1 MLRFSQW
8 MGETD
13 VLRGLFDQ
21 KIISVLN
28 VFLDSPTE
36 KLSLSQVSS
45 LSKVNITT
53 TLRILDKLI
62 NQEFIELTLIGKSKF
77 YTLKQSERTVALSR
91 LLKKEGQMAEFIEMI
106 KEISR
111 VRKVVLE
118 TRTTN
123 AAKVLIVGSFLPVD
137 KINQIIEE
145 IKRKHNFKIQF
156 IDISEKQYED
166 MEKIGLYNLNNK
178 IIWERKE

>member
-1 MLRFSQW
+1 MAD
-8 MGETD
+8 TD

-28 VFLDSPTE
+28 VFLDNPTE

-62 NQEFIELTLIGKSKF
+62 NQEFVELNLIGKSKF
-77 YTLKQSERTVALSR
+77 YTLKQSERTVALTR
-91 LLKKEGQMAEFIEMI
+91 LLKKEGQISEFIDMI

-118 TRTTN
+118 SRSAN
-123 AAKVLIVGSFLPVD
+123 AAKVLLVGSFLPLD
-137 KINQIIEE
+137 KINSIVEE
-145 IKRKHNFKIQF
+145 IRRKHNFRIQF
-156 IDISEKQYED
+156 IEITEKQFED
-166 MEKIGLYNLNNK
+166 MDKIGLYNLNNK
-178 IIWERKE
+178 IIWERK